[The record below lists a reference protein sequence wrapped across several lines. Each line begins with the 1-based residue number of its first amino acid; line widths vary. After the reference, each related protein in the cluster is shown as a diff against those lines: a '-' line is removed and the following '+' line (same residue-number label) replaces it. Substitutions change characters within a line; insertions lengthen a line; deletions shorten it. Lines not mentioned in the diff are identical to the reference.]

1 MSSYSGQGGWI
12 EVVCG
17 PMFSGKT
24 EELIRRVRRAQIA
37 RQKVQ
42 IFKPK
47 IDDRY
52 HETNVVSHSSQ
63 EVEAQA
69 VDKPIDILFKLYD
82 TTRVVAID
90 EIQFFDESI
99 VKIITKLARRGLRII
114 CAGLDQD
121 YRGRP
126 FGAMP
131 SLLSVADS
139 VHKVQAICTACGAP
153 ATKSYRIDPDRQDQV
168 LIGES
173 EAYEARCR
181 AHHEDHDLDE
191 EELLAFDF
199 LNLEATQENA
209 TKN

>member
-1 MSSYSGQGGWI
+1 MSNFSGQGGWI

-37 RQKVQ
+37 RQKIQ

-52 HETNVVSHSSQ
+52 HDTNVVSHSFQ
-63 EVEAQA
+63 EIEAQA
-69 VDKPIDILFKLYD
+69 IDRPIDILFKLYD

-90 EIQFFDESI
+90 EVQFFDEAI
-99 VKIITKLARRGLRII
+99 VKIIVKLARRGLRII

-126 FGAMP
+126 FGPMP
-131 SLLSVADS
+131 QLLAVADD
-139 VHKVQAICTACGAP
+139 VLKVPAICTVCGAP
-153 ATKSYRIDPDRQDQV
+153 ATKSYRMDEQRQDQV
-168 LIGES
+168 LVGE
-173 EAYEARCR
+173 ADIYEARCR
-181 AHHEDHDLDE
+181 LHHEDHDLEE

-199 LNLEATQENA
+199 LNSDEGQTERPSN
-209 TKN
+209 